1 MINYIFAKQVGIINF
16 ILRVIYIKIK
26 KNLTKEKFL
35 FKTKTKKNYHIYKWD
50 PFATEVFVTSNF
62 TDWGNEYLFLN
73 SLTER
78 KKKNIF

>member
-35 FKTKTKKNYHIYKWD
+35 FKTKKKIL
-50 PFATEVFVTSNF
+50 
-62 TDWGNEYLFLN
+62 YL
-73 SLTER
+73 
-78 KKKNIF
+78 